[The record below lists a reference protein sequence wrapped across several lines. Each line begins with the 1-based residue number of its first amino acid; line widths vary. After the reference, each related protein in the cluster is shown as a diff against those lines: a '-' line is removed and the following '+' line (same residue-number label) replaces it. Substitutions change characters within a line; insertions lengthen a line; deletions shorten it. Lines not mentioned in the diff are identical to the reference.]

1 MPTVS
6 ELRVTLKALDRKLRV
21 STMNKPTLIAKI
33 AEYQAK
39 APVKTTISSTTAPK
53 TAPQTDKTK
62 SPSINDTASVKNM
75 KTALEVLESKRAKCD
90 KNIVRISKLKK
101 KIKKAGKE
109 PVVSSVAQSKASA
122 GGGLSPP
129 EPKKSELVR
138 ISIMNNGYDMDK
150 KTNDVYTSNSKY
162 MGRYQNEKKQVIYDE
177 KIGGKLEPIQIQNN
191 NFFLNKES
199 NSVYTKHQG
208 NILFIGNYS
217 SILKKMKK

>member
-39 APVKTTISSTTAPK
+39 APKTAPK
-53 TAPQTDKTK
+53 TDKTK
-62 SPSINDTASVKNM
+62 SPSINDTTSVKNM
-75 KTALEVLESKRAKCD
+75 KTALEVLEFKREECD

-109 PVVSSVAQSKASA
+109 PVASSVAQSKASA
-122 GGGLSPP
+122 GGGSAPP

>member
-39 APVKTTISSTTAPK
+39 ALVKTNISSTTAPKIAPK

-101 KIKKAGKE
+101 KIKKAGKAS
-109 PVVSSVAQSKASA
+109 VVAPSVASA
-122 GGGLSPP
+122 PAKK
-129 EPKKSELVR
+129 PKKTRFE
-138 ISIMNNGYDMDK
+138 IMADMDLSDAKSSGVYDWSDQTPPFKFIDHNGK
-150 KTNDVYTSNSKY
+150 KMLVGGRKLSGNRIDVFEANENGSMGQRLTRTNDWND
-162 MGRYQNEKKQVIYDE
+162 I
-177 KIGGKLEPIQIQNN
+177 
-191 NFFLNKES
+191 
-199 NSVYTKHQG
+199 
-208 NILFIGNYS
+208 
-217 SILKKMKK
+217 